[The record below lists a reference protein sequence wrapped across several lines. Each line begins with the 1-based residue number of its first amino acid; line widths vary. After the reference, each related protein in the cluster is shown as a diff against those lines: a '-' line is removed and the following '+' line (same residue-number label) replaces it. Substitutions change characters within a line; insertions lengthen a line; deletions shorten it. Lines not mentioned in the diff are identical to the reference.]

1 MTERTVIEAAPRS
14 VLGKKVKTLRRAG
27 RLPANVFG
35 RGIASTAVE
44 VDARAFG
51 HAIKAAGL
59 RHMYE
64 LRVAGEKA
72 ARYVIIRGLS
82 RSGGTGDPIHVDFLQ
97 VDPERPI
104 TANVPLKVVG
114 EAPAVKD
121 LAGTLQQFIETVS
134 IRCKPL
140 AIPEAIEAD
149 AGVLKSFTST
159 ITIGGIMPPAG
170 VDLLSDPSLVVASVA
185 PPRVSTEARP

>member
-1 MTERTVIEAAPRS
+1 MADRAVIEAAPRS
-14 VLGKKVKTLRRAG
+14 VLGKKVRQLRRNG
-27 RLPANVFG
+27 RLPGNVFG
-35 RGIASTAVE
+35 RGLVSTAVDL
-44 VDARAFG
+44 DAREFG
-51 HAIKAAGL
+51 HTMKSTGL

-64 LRVAGEKA
+64 LRVAGEA
-72 ARYVIIRGLS
+72 SPRFVIIRALS
-82 RSGGTGDPIHVDFLQ
+82 RQGGTGEPIHVDFLQ

-104 TANVPLKVVG
+104 TASVPLRVIG

-159 ITIGGIMPPAG
+159 ITIGGITPPAG
-170 VDLLSDPSLVVASVA
+170 IELLSDPSLVVASVE
-185 PPRVSTEARP
+185 PPRVVSGENP

>member
-1 MTERTVIEAAPRS
+1 MADRAVIEAAPRT
-14 VLGKKVKTLRRAG
+14 VLGKKVKRLRRVG

-44 VDARAFG
+44 VDAREFG
-51 HAIKAAGL
+51 HTIKSAGL

-64 LRVAGEKA
+64 LRVAGESS

-82 RSGGTGDPIHVDFLQ
+82 RAGGTGDPIHVDFLQ

-121 LAGTLQQFIETVS
+121 LAGKLQQFIETVS

-140 AIPEAIEAD
+140 AIPEAVEAD
-149 AGVLKSFTST
+149 AGALKSFTST
-159 ITIGGIMPPAG
+159 ITIGNITPPPG
-170 VDLLSDPSLVVASVA
+170 VELLNDPSLVVASVE
-185 PPRVSTEARP
+185 PPRVLVPGRP

>member
-1 MTERTVIEAAPRS
+1 MADRVVIEAAPRS
-14 VLGKKVKTLRRAG
+14 VLGKKVKILRREG
-27 RLPANVFG
+27 RLPANIFG
-35 RGIASTAVE
+35 RGVASTAVE
-44 VDARAFG
+44 VNAKEFG
-51 HAIKAAGL
+51 HTIKSTGL

-64 LRVAGEKA
+64 LRVAGEKS

-82 RSGGTGDPIHVDFLQ
+82 RKGGTGDPIHVDFLQ

-121 LAGTLQQFIETVS
+121 LAGTLHQFVDTVS

-159 ITIGGIMPPAG
+159 ITIGSIKPPAG
-170 VDLLSDPSLVVASVA
+170 IELLSDPSQVVAAVE
-185 PPRVSTEARP
+185 PPRLDAEAQP